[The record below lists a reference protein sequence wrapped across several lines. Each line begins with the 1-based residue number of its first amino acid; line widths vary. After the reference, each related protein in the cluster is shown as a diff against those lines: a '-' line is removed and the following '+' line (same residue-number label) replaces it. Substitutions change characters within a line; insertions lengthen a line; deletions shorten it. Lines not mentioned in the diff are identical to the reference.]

1 MKLKHSKKL
10 KIANTIPNSDSKQ
23 TFFDAFRFRDISKRI
38 LLQLNSTNLL
48 KCFQRK
54 SIIKALA
61 LDK

>member
-10 KIANTIPNSDSKQ
+10 KIANTIPNSDNKQ

-48 KCFQRK
+48 KCF
-54 SIIKALA
+54 
-61 LDK
+61 